1 MSRALCRLWVV
12 TVVAALL
19 ASAPAEARRK
29 SRRRPRYVPVPALTK
44 DGLPNVQAAAA
55 VVVDLETG
63 EELFAKNAG
72 DRRAIASISKL
83 AAALAVRRAGVDLA
97 GETAVT
103 TADVMSTI
111 RGGYGHLAAGWI
123 LSNKD
128 LIFAAL
134 IASEN
139 RAVPAMGRGA
149 GLSTE
154 GLVAAMNAVALDLGL
169 TETGFDEP
177 TGLSY
182 NNKSTAREVVELLK
196 AAMADE
202 VLSEAMR
209 SGSATLSAA
218 SPAGVAVSIR
228 NTNRFTR
235 EAGYT
240 VLGGK
245 TGYNRQA
252 GYCLATAIEVEGRK
266 VAVVVLGAHSCAER
280 WADIRRIKG
289 WLSASRGVVAAAGL
303 PQ

>member
-1 MSRALCRLWVV
+1 MSRALRRLWVV

-19 ASAPAEARRK
+19 ASAPAEARKK

-63 EELFAKNAG
+63 EELFAKNAD

-97 GETAVT
+97 GETAIT

-111 RGGYGHLAAGWI
+111 RGGYGHLPAGWT
-123 LSNKD
+123 LTNRD
-128 LIFAAL
+128 LIFASL

-149 GLSTE
+149 GLSPE
-154 GLVAAMNAVALDLGL
+154 ELVAGMNAVAAELGL
-169 TETGFDEP
+169 GATGFDEP

-182 NNKSTAREVVELLK
+182 NNRSTAREVVALLK

-202 VLSEAMR
+202 VLAEAMR
-209 SGSATLSAA
+209 LGSATLSATA
-218 SPAGVAVSIR
+218 PAGAAVLIR

-235 EAGYT
+235 EAGYA

-245 TGYNRQA
+245 TGYNRKA
-252 GYCLATAIEVEGRK
+252 GYCLATALEVEGRK
-266 VAVVVLGAHSCAER
+266 VAVVVLGARSGAER
-280 WADIRRIKG
+280 FADVRRIKG
-289 WLSASRGVVAAAGL
+289 WLSASRGAVAAAGL
-303 PQ
+303 PE